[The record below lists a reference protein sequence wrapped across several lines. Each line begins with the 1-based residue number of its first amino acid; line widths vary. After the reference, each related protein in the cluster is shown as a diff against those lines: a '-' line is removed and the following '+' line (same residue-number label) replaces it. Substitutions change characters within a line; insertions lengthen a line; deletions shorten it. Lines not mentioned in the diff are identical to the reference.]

1 MLPLEPTDD
10 HVKPAFKDAA
20 TCTKWLS
27 QLQLTNLNLAQG
39 TLRTKLDEF
48 NRYPLRGKDRLKTLE
63 TLRET
68 VETVQVD
75 YAKKLFGKK
84 LPLADEE
91 FSLLLSLSNL
101 WQSMLNGYL
110 RCLES
115 LESGDS
121 SLSSEEALLWHRSM
135 LYSGLQLGEFIRV
148 GCEPDGKSWQR
159 YHTIYSHIEL
169 RNLQK
174 TPVSDKLIRAGRI
187 SCRTLY
193 TKMLLLHRARLLGMR
208 RNQWPTVNRWL
219 DSWGETFTIEPS
231 CSMTMEDAPPLAVD
245 LAGSRGLVPI
255 QSASSDDSMR
265 FLAMVPLSKLI
276 RVKTILLQQGQ
287 LPLHLELGDDLSSIE
302 CTDLLNRLHACWCEQ
317 RAESL
322 ADEPRDA
329 PVAQLCF
336 CLENIYAYI
345 ARKPFRPPSASS
357 FTDIE
362 KQKQIETF
370 GRVLDQT
377 DHDNLTQLGFLVE
390 QWLVEED
397 GLLHARLLRKATSGE
412 RLGLNQ
418 IVLVHNPDSGNNKLG
433 VVTMTSICRSGQLYI
448 GVRYLPGSPQA
459 VIIHG
464 SASGNLLS
472 GSAAALVLPEMAKL
486 RIPASIVIPRDWFQ
500 TGRNL
505 DFILGDSPKQKVTLG
520 ISVEK
525 GNDFERVSCTLWK

>member
-1 MLPLEPTDD
+1 
-10 HVKPAFKDAA
+10 
-20 TCTKWLS
+20 
-27 QLQLTNLNLAQG
+27 
-39 TLRTKLDEF
+39 
-48 NRYPLRGKDRLKTLE
+48 
-63 TLRET
+63 
-68 VETVQVD
+68 
-75 YAKKLFGKK
+75 
-84 LPLADEE
+84 
-91 FSLLLSLSNL
+91 
-101 WQSMLNGYL
+101 
-110 RCLES
+110 
-115 LESGDS
+115 
-121 SLSSEEALLWHRSM
+121 
-135 LYSGLQLGEFIRV
+135 
-148 GCEPDGKSWQR
+148 
-159 YHTIYSHIEL
+159 
-169 RNLQK
+169 
-174 TPVSDKLIRAGRI
+174 
-187 SCRTLY
+187 
-193 TKMLLLHRARLLGMR
+193 
-208 RNQWPTVNRWL
+208 
-219 DSWGETFTIEPS
+219 
-231 CSMTMEDAPPLAVD
+231 MTMEDAPPLAVD

-322 ADEPRDA
+322 ADEPHDV
-329 PVAQLCF
+329 PVAQLCVG
-336 CLENIYAYI
+336 LENIYAHI
-345 ARKPFRPPSASS
+345 ARKPFRPPTASS
-357 FTDIE
+357 FADIE

-377 DHDNLTQLGFLVE
+377 DQDNLAQLGFLAE

-459 VIIHG
+459 VIVKG
-464 SASGNLLS
+464 GASDNLFS

-505 DFILGDSPKQKVTLG
+505 DFTLRDRPQENVTLG

-525 GNDFERVSCTLWK
+525 GNDFERVSCTLGK